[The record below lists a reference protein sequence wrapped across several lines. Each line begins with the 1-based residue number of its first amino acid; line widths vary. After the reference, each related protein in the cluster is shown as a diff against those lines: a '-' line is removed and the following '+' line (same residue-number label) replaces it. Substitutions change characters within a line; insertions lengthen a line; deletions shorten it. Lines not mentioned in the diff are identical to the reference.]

1 MARETLTPEQST
13 ELSIFQLPGAD
24 RTRATDWLL
33 LAVLTATAIAAAMAF
48 IGEFRPTPISRALA
62 ELVPLRTA
70 YFGAMGVAAFALFLS
85 ALFRDRGAAYASA
98 MTLAFA
104 GGFSVYGYLH
114 STFRSD
120 FDIPF
125 RSMADA
131 EGFVLFRLLFGL
143 GLAAPMLLVWLTFSG
158 RVQSWFL
165 GIENWGV
172 RSRGISAKETPGPLY
187 GDLFGGYLIFVL
199 VFAALMQAGVGFAP
213 VMSGLVFTLLGA
225 ILLASI
231 VNAAVEEVIFRGLIQ
246 PSFISAGGVAAGLWM
261 TGLLFG
267 LMHWGL
273 TVGVLAALPVSLA
286 LGFGSVIWGK
296 VTYETRGL
304 GWAIV
309 AHFLVDVAIMA
320 AFFVPRG

>member
-1 MARETLTPEQST
+1 MARETLTPEQT
-13 ELSIFQLPGAD
+13 AELSIFQLPSAD

-33 LAVLTATAIAAAMAF
+33 LCVLTAAAIIGAMAF
-48 IGEFRPTPISRALA
+48 LGPFRPTPISRALA
-62 ELVPLRTA
+62 EIVPLQLA
-70 YFGAMGVAAFALFLS
+70 YFGAVGVAVLAFLS
-85 ALFRDRGAAYASA
+85 GLALRDRGAAYAGA
-98 MTLAFA
+98 MTAAFLA
-104 GGFSVYGYLH
+104 GFLVYGHLH
-114 STFRSD
+114 QLFRPQ

-131 EGFVLFRLLFGL
+131 EGFALFRLLFGL
-143 GLAAPMLLVWLTFSG
+143 GLAAPMLLVWLIFSG
-158 RVQSWFL
+158 RVHSWFL
-165 GIENWGV
+165 GIENWGL
-172 RSRGISAKETPGPLY
+172 RSRGFSAKETPGPVWR
-187 GDLFGGYLIFVL
+187 DMMGGYLIFV
-199 VFAALMQAGVGFAP
+199 VIFAIVMQAGVGFAP
-213 VMSGLVFTLLGA
+213 MTGGVLFSLLGA

-231 VNAAVEEVIFRGLIQ
+231 VNATVEEVVFRGLIQ
-246 PSFISAGGVAAGLWM
+246 PSFISAGGVAAGLWI

-309 AHFLVDVAIMA
+309 AHVLVDVAIMA
-320 AFFVPRG
+320 AFFVPKG

>member
-1 MARETLTPEQST
+1 MARETLTPEQT
-13 ELSIFQLPGAD
+13 AELSIFQLPSAD
-24 RTRATDWLL
+24 ATRATDWLL
-33 LAVLTATAIAAAMAF
+33 LAVLTAAAIAGAMAF
-48 IGEFRPTPISRALA
+48 IGEFRPTPISRTLSALVH
-62 ELVPLRTA
+62 LQTA

-85 ALFRDRGAAYASA
+85 ALLRDRGAAYASA
-98 MTLAFA
+98 MTLAFL

-114 STFRSD
+114 GMFRPQ

-125 RSMADA
+125 RGMADA

-143 GLAAPMLLVWLTFSG
+143 GLAAPMLFVWLIFSG
-158 RVQSWFL
+158 RVHAWFL
-165 GIENWGV
+165 GIENWSL
-172 RSRGISAKETPGPLY
+172 RSRGFSAKETPGPVWR
-187 GDLFGGYLIFVL
+187 DMMGGYLIFVAI
-199 VFAALMQAGVGFAP
+199 FAVVMQAGASFAP
-213 VMSGLVFTLLGA
+213 ITSGLVFTLLGA

-231 VNAAVEEVIFRGLIQ
+231 VNATVEEVVFRGLIQ

-320 AFFVPRG
+320 AFFVPIK